1 MNDGSWLI
9 WVKVLGV
16 LLAGVGFGWWQL
28 RDVSRA
34 RTEARPDRPSHS
46 GEAPAAAEGKPRP

>member
-28 RDVSRA
+28 RDVSQA
-34 RTEARPDRPSHS
+34 RTEDRPDRPRHS
-46 GEAPAAAEGKPRP
+46 GEESVAGEVKPRP

>member
-28 RDVSRA
+28 RDVSQA
-34 RTEARPDRPSHS
+34 RNEARPDRPSQS
-46 GEAPAAAEGKPRP
+46 GTEPAAAEGKPLP

>member
-1 MNDGSWLI
+1 MSDGSWLI

-34 RTEARPDRPSHS
+34 QTEASQDQPGLG
-46 GEAPAAAEGKPRP
+46 GEEPEAAGGQPRP